1 MRKIILKFIGV
12 CIQMNTRPATYADFF
27 GHHEP
32 WAKQSEYVGESVA
45 RTNVEFGAKK
55 FIKP

>member
-1 MRKIILKFIGV
+1 
-12 CIQMNTRPATYADFF
+12 MNTRPATYADFF
-27 GHHEP
+27 GHNEP
-32 WAKQSEYVGESVA
+32 GTKQSEYVGESVA